1 VDWYVD
7 VSLCYLDVYNVSGD
21 EIRFVEKRIEDA
33 DLDTVA
39 RVIGN
44 VKLKVAP
51 QKSLAFIGKSLRV
64 YLSRASRALS
74 CRITAD
80 GQGLAISLLRQ
91 AD

>member
-51 QKSLAFIGKSLRV
+51 QKSLAFIGKSLAFIG
-64 YLSRASRALS
+64 RAGWSFGVFRNERS
-74 CRITAD
+74 C
-80 GQGLAISLLRQ
+80 SLEPRSV
-91 AD
+91 